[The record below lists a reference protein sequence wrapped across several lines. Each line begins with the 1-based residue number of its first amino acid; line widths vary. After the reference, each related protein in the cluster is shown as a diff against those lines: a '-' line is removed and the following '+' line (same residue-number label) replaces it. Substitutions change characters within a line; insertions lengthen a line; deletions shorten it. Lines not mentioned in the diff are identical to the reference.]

1 MKTQQMIHKEDMSGQ
16 EVSPVLQMDM
26 LLSDLQEQIDS
37 IVLEKDKEI
46 QMARIGMLKNY
57 VRGYRDGNRFYKNN
71 PLKHPLENL

>member
-1 MKTQQMIHKEDMSGQ
+1 MKTQEMIHRKDMSGQ

-37 IVLEKDKEI
+37 TILEQDKEI
-46 QMARIGMLKNY
+46 QMVKLGMLKNY

-71 PLKHPLENL
+71 PVKDLG